1 MTAQQVGRLNLAGL
15 DRVLIAVATGEK
27 RILLRQYAIRLKR
40 SGTKV
45 PRASLAEM
53 GPRLDL
59 ALRRCKP
66 APPDLE
72 AEALKQPAGLKKKK
86 ARLLRSPLRRR
97 RRMHHRCRP
106 TPPPPPPHAAAAV
119 PSAVHWGWE
128 EAHRQGKAPP
138 RPRGDDHSIKCFSDT
153 SCARARHTAR

>member
-1 MTAQQVGRLNLAGL
+1 VGRLNLAGL

-45 PRASLAEM
+45 PRASLSEM
-53 GPRLDL
+53 GPRLDF

-66 APPDLE
+66 APADLE

-86 ARLLRSPLRRR
+86 ARRPAARCGAPAARTAAAAHTAAHTAADDHRRR
-97 RRMHHRCRP
+97 RRRC
-106 TPPPPPPHAAAAV
+106 HAARA
-119 PSAVHWGWE
+119 PVHGEWGV
-128 EAHRQGKAPP
+128 GKARLYAIP
-138 RPRGDDHSIKCFSDT
+138 R
-153 SCARARHTAR
+153 